1 MGKTRNGYKI
11 ITMQNSK
18 YKVVA
23 ENLSKANAENIST
36 SLNVLGIS
44 SCYTSKKLAPMV
56 VFPNANYTNITVDAT
71 VCNNIFK
78 KTFN

>member
-1 MGKTRNGYKI
+1 MGKTKNGYKI
-11 ITMQNSK
+11 ITMENDK

-56 VFPNANYTNITVDAT
+56 IYPNIEFTNIAVN
-71 VCNNIFK
+71 VMLCSNIFK
-78 KTFN
+78 KQS